1 VPAKKRPPL
10 DALTRAFYS
19 GVMRR
24 EIMVPLD
31 KYDVQALNELAI
43 ASDDAVMANASALLE
58 WLQDANWPVY
68 QGVLN
73 RLKPLGDKLVIPISE
88 ILRGDDSIWKSWI
101 VYDLI
106 GGFDTQSQA
115 LYSDVLKEVL
125 LSASQDDYREG
136 LIDYV
141 EMQLSSIAKNA

>member
-1 VPAKKRPPL
+1 
-10 DALTRAFYS
+10 
-19 GVMRR
+19 
-24 EIMVPLD
+24 MVPLD